1 MSNSSNK
8 GKPKLN
14 MTTKDL
20 SRKQIIISMS
30 TNNMERVLANSN
42 VHVVNINRLLKG
54 IKLKISAGF
63 IYSNNKE
70 VIITTNKIVFTF
82 DMNIIEKYMKELND
96 VNLNDIISPRL
107 LQSKLYLKI
116 LGISYFIED
125 TNPPII
131 LDIIER
137 VIKTTH
143 IFDDTV
149 LASYPRVIKASPK
162 SDMTIVWVDIWDFQN
177 STKAKSLINRSFNI
191 GHYIVMIKE
200 TNMNLSILQYKNC
213 WK

>member
-63 IYSNNKE
+63 IY
-70 VIITTNKIVFTF
+70 
-82 DMNIIEKYMKELND
+82 
-96 VNLNDIISPRL
+96 
-107 LQSKLYLKI
+107 
-116 LGISYFIED
+116 
-125 TNPPII
+125 
-131 LDIIER
+131 
-137 VIKTTH
+137 
-143 IFDDTV
+143 
-149 LASYPRVIKASPK
+149 
-162 SDMTIVWVDIWDFQN
+162 
-177 STKAKSLINRSFNI
+177 
-191 GHYIVMIKE
+191 
-200 TNMNLSILQYKNC
+200 
-213 WK
+213 